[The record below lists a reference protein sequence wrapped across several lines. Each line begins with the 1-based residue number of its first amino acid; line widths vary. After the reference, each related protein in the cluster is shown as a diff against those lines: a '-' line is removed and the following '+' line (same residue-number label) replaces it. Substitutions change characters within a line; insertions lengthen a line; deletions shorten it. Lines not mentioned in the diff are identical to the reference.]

1 MADAGWKLTEES
13 LRGTTLCADFL
24 RGEFF
29 EDGEELDSMP
39 RPPDDGA
46 WRRGFDQWKELGGGQ
61 SEPDG
66 RWILREGTLE
76 ADFMEGTFTR
86 FHDRF
91 LDRDHSEE
99 ISFVTWLQHEG
110 GRCYHEMWEEETDSD
125 DEMDEEG
132 ERALD
137 AVTGE
142 DSLYSDRASSRYAQD
157 VRFAL
162 FVANEDRFDEVQV
175 NFEYRMRRAQVRLRR
190 PSTDDEGSSDEA
202 EDEDEDEDEEEE
214 EEEEESSGEED
225 GEEMEEGDYEEYSYE
240 SE

>member
-1 MADAGWKLTEES
+1 
-13 LRGTTLCADFL
+13 
-24 RGEFF
+24 
-29 EDGEELDSMP
+29 MP
-39 RPPDDGA
+39 RPPDDRA
-46 WRRGFDQWKELGGGQ
+46 WQRGFDQWKELGGGQ

-110 GRCYHEMWEEETDSD
+110 GRCYHEMWEEETYSD

-157 VRFAL
+157 MRFAHFL
-162 FVANEDRFDEVQV
+162 ANESEHDRGADFR
-175 NFEYRMRRAQVRLRR
+175 YRLRRAQVRMRR
-190 PSTDDEGSSDEA
+190 PSSDDEDSSDE
-202 EDEDEDEDEEEE
+202 EEEEEDEDEEEE
-214 EEEEESSGEED
+214 EERDSGEED
-225 GEEMEEGDYEEYSYE
+225 VEEMEEGDYDYEEYSYE

>member
-39 RPPDDGA
+39 RPPDDRA

-61 SEPDG
+61 GEPDG
-66 RWILREGTLE
+66 RWILREGNLE
-76 ADFMEGTFTR
+76 ADFMEGTFTL
-86 FHDRF
+86 FLDRH

-99 ISFVTWLQHEG
+99 ISFVMWLQHEG
-110 GRCYHEMWEEETDSD
+110 GRTYHEMWDEETDSD
-125 DEMDEEG
+125 EEMDEEG
-132 ERALD
+132 ERALMM
-137 AVTGE
+137 VTGD
-142 DSLYSDRASSRYAQD
+142 DSRYSDRASSRYAQD
-157 VRFAL
+157 MRFAHFL
-162 FVANEDRFDEVQV
+162 ANESEHDRGADFR
-175 NFEYRMRRAQVRLRR
+175 YRMRRAQVRMRR
-190 PSTDDEGSSDEA
+190 PSSDDEDSSDE
-202 EDEDEDEDEEEE
+202 EEEDEDEEEE
-214 EEEEESSGEED
+214 DEEEGGSGEED